1 VRVREEQGLY
11 QMLPG
16 SVQLQEQTL
25 FSTSVSLPSNLVE
38 GAYSAR
44 IFVMRDGEVVS
55 QYQTAIDVHKV
66 GIERWLYNLA
76 HERPVVYGLL
86 SLAIAIFSGWA
97 AAAAFRLLRG

>member
-1 VRVREEQGLY
+1 
-11 QMLPG
+11 M
-16 SVQLQEQTL
+16 
-25 FSTSVSLPSNLVE
+25 
-38 GAYSAR
+38 
-44 IFVMRDGEVVS
+44 S

-76 HERPVVYGLL
+76 HERPVFYGLL